1 MKDAVQH
8 TMSTRHYMT
17 DNNKFSAGCP
27 NLQKN
32 TFRHIV
38 VCVSLDTMLHV
49 LCTCRYNKL
58 DPVVLPICPSDICLS
73 STSLPDF
80 LENML
85 SIIPEK

>member
-38 VCVSLDTMLHV
+38 VCVSLDTMHRKLEV
-49 LCTCRYNKL
+49 L
-58 DPVVLPICPSDICLS
+58 
-73 STSLPDF
+73 
-80 LENML
+80 
-85 SIIPEK
+85 